1 MSQPGPRVIGIEQ
14 SIGADRPEFTDGE
27 LSDDG
32 TGTTRFPTT
41 FRTHWGSKLGRLQKL
56 RATATLMVARQTR
69 VDGAPPELAEMAQ
82 IRVRPSFYT
91 LLRT

>member
-32 TGTTRFPTT
+32 TGTTRLPMTL
-41 FRTHWGSKLGRLQKL
+41 RAQWKSRLGQLQKP
-56 RATATLMVARQTR
+56 RATAVLMAARR
-69 VDGAPPELAEMAQ
+69 IGDDGAPPELAEMAQ